1 LIPKEIIRKVRK
13 IEIRTRRFVN
23 ESLAGQ
29 YHSVFKGR
37 GMEFSEVREYTPG
50 DDVRIIDWNVTSRFG
65 HPYVKRFV
73 EERELTV
80 MLMVDLSGS
89 ADFGTLGRM
98 KIELA
103 TELSALLAFSA
114 IRNNDRVG
122 LLLFTDLVE
131 KFIPPKK
138 GKQHVLRLIRELLY
152 FKPRNRGT
160 DLSFSLQYLHRVIK
174 KRSVVFIISDFISG
188 DFEKVLK
195 VVSRKHDVIAIS
207 ITDPGEQ
214 KIPKV
219 GLIRF
224 EDSENGALYLF
235 DTAKDPS
242 RKEFEKMA
250 RKRRNDLNALFRN
263 IGIDQIQVQTDRPY
277 EKSLIGFFRERAR
290 RFR

>member
-1 LIPKEIIRKVRK
+1 MRK

-50 DDVRIIDWNVTSRFG
+50 DDIRIIDWNVTSRFG

-80 MLMVDLSGS
+80 ILMVDLSGS

-98 KIELA
+98 KIDLA

-122 LLLFTDLVE
+122 LLLFTDFVE

-152 FKPRNRGT
+152 FRPQSRGT
-160 DLSFSLQYLHRVIK
+160 DLSSSLQYLHRVIK
-174 KRSVVFIISDFISG
+174 KRSVIFIISDFISE

-207 ITDPGEQ
+207 ISDPGEQ
-214 KIPKV
+214 RIPKA

-224 EDSENGALYLF
+224 EDSENGSLYLF
-235 DTAKDPS
+235 DTAKGAS
-242 RKEFEKMA
+242 RKEFERMA
-250 RKRRNDLNALFRN
+250 RHQRENLNTLFRTV
-263 IGIDQIQVQTDRPY
+263 GIDQIQVQTDRPY
-277 EKSLIGFFRERAR
+277 EKALISFFRERAR